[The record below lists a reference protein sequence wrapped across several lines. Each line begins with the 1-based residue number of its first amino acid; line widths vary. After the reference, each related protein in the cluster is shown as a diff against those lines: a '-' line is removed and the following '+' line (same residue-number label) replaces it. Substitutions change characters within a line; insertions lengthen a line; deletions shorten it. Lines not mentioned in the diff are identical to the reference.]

1 MSPLLQAAKRN
12 RKYDLRAD
20 LAGAAIFGAVFG
32 MLILSLILK
41 G

>member
-1 MSPLLQAAKRN
+1 MSPLLKAAIRN
-12 RKYDLRAD
+12 PKSDTKAD